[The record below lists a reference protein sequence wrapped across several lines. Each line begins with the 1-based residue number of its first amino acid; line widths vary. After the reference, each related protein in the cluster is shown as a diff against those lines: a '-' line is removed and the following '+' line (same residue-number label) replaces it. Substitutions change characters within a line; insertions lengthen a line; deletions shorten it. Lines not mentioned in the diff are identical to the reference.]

1 MHVALLL
8 TSHSSSGITSSGIS
22 SALPIVSGSQEV
34 GTSLGGSFASTEI
47 HSSYSFEKWM
57 NFCSFKR
64 QKLKLAVGP
73 CCAVKMDN
81 FLERICNSKIHLAQ
95 NRA

>member
-1 MHVALLL
+1 
-8 TSHSSSGITSSGIS
+8 
-22 SALPIVSGSQEV
+22 
-34 GTSLGGSFASTEI
+34 
-47 HSSYSFEKWM
+47 M

-95 NRA
+95 NRAWGTCSQVRG